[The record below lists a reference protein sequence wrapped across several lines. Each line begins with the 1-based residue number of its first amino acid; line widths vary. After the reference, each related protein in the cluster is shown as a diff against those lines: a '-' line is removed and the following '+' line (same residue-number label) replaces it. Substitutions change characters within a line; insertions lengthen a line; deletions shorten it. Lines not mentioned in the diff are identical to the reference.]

1 MSTNLSNN
9 SIQNSKKYS
18 ILIFVFAIILC
29 ALLITI
35 NLVVS
40 RNKKV
45 TNNGFNMTN
54 SVTSTVSVDDLPD
67 LKYIYNDE
75 DMSILIDDSQ
85 KIVFVN
91 SLYLSESDIILKL
104 DGWLLDN
111 NYELP
116 KNYKR
121 VYCDINCNN
130 AIYMGVGESSS
141 TTSINKN

>member
-35 NLVVS
+35 NLLVS

-45 TNNGFNMTN
+45 TNNGSNMTN
-54 SVTSTVSVDDLPD
+54 SITSTVSIDDLPD
-67 LKYIYNDE
+67 LKNIYNDE

-121 VYCDINCNN
+121 VYCDANCNN
-130 AIYMGVGESSS
+130 SIFMGVGESSS